1 MIRRRFLGLAM
12 TVGSALTGSLGEAV
26 AQTAKR
32 IPPAAAT
39 TIARERFE
47 GDVLDV
53 RLDDAE
59 DDEAV
64 EEIYEVKLLTQ
75 RGIVIRVRID
85 AESGRYLSAAG
96 DDLASAI
103 RRPGRSR

>member
-1 MIRRRFLGLAM
+1 MIRRRFLGLVM
-12 TVGSALTGSLGEAV
+12 TVGSALACSRGEAK
-26 AQTAKR
+26 AKR
-32 IPPAAAT
+32 ILPAAAT
-39 TIARERFE
+39 AIARERFE

-59 DDEAV
+59 DDEAA
-64 EEIYEVKLLTQ
+64 EEVYEVKLLTQ
-75 RGIVIRVRID
+75 RGIVIRVRVD
-85 AESGRYLSAAG
+85 ADSGRYLSAAG